1 MNMPD
6 RHSKNAAHVIISTT
20 FVSLLAVPAVGPAL
34 SAVQIEFGIHNRDIG
49 WMLMSSYTLPALLL
63 VPVTGYLADRF
74 GKKLILFPS
83 LVIFGLSGGLVS
95 LASNNETLIC
105 LRFIQGIGGS
115 ALVTLGTALIPDL
128 FSGSDRI
135 KIMGYVGGTQG
146 IGSGLLPL
154 VGGLLASIT
163 WFFPFMT
170 ALIALPVG
178 IYMLS
183 TLQSSGSDL
192 NPKNKHYLYHAWTH
206 LADRRVIE
214 LCFFTF
220 GFIFVGF
227 GCFVS
232 YIPSFMNHSFGSG
245 PALIGV
251 IISARAITGALTSVF
266 LVQAMQL
273 FSSRALIVSS
283 FIILATGMASLPVVT
298 GPLGILFSALCY
310 GAGFGVIRPLIQVH
324 LFEIA
329 PKDLRAT
336 FSSANGMALRLA
348 QTLSPFVAGL
358 IIASF
363 DFDILY
369 YCATSFAAVM
379 AILAFAGKS
388 LRSSHKPVL

>member
-6 RHSKNAAHVIISTT
+6 RYSNNAAHVIISTT

-34 SAVQIEFGIHNRDIG
+34 SAVQIEFGIQNRDIG

-83 LVIFGLSGGLVS
+83 LVIFGLCGGLVS
-95 LASNNETLIC
+95 LASNIETLIC

-115 ALVTLGTALIPDL
+115 ALVTLSTALIPDL

-183 TLQSSGSDL
+183 TLQSLGSDL

-232 YIPSFMNHSFGSG
+232 YIPSFMSYSFGSG

-273 FSSRALIVSS
+273 FSSRALIVFS

-358 IIASF
+358 MIASF

-369 YCATSFAAVM
+369 YCASSFASVM
-379 AILAFAGKS
+379 AILALAGKS
-388 LRSSHKPVL
+388 LRPSHKPVF

>member
-1 MNMPD
+1 MPD
-6 RHSKNAAHVIISTT
+6 RHSKNAAHVIMSTT
-20 FVSLLAVPAVGPAL
+20 FVSLLAIPAVGPAL
-34 SAVQIEFGIHNRDIG
+34 SAVQIEFGIQNRDIG

-83 LVIFGLSGGLVS
+83 LVIFGLCGGLVS

-115 ALVTLGTALIPDL
+115 ALVTLSTALIPDI

-135 KIMGYVGGTQG
+135 KIMGYVGATQG

-178 IYMLS
+178 FYMLS
-183 TLQSSGSDL
+183 TLQSLESDL

-232 YIPSFMNHSFGSG
+232 YIPSFMNYTFGSG

-273 FSSRALIVSS
+273 FSSRALIVFS
-283 FIILATGMASLPVVT
+283 FIILAMGMASLPAVT

-336 FSSANGMALRLA
+336 FSSANVMALRLA

-358 IIASF
+358 MIASF

-369 YCATSFAAVM
+369 YCATSFASAM
-379 AILAFAGKS
+379 AILALAGKS
-388 LRSSHKPVL
+388 LRPSDKPVF

>member
-1 MNMPD
+1 MPD

-34 SAVQIEFGIHNRDIG
+34 SAVQIEFGIQNRDIG

-83 LVIFGLSGGLVS
+83 LVIFGLCGGLVS
-95 LASNNETLIC
+95 LASNIETLIC

-115 ALVTLGTALIPDL
+115 ALVTLSTALIPDL

-135 KIMGYVGGTQG
+135 KIMGYVGATQG

-154 VGGLLASIT
+154 VGGLLASIK

-183 TLQSSGSDL
+183 TLQSLGSDL

-232 YIPSFMNHSFGSG
+232 YIPSFMNYSFGSG

-310 GAGFGVIRPLIQVH
+310 GAGFGVIRPLVQVH

-348 QTLSPFVAGL
+348 
-358 IIASF
+358 
-363 DFDILY
+363 
-369 YCATSFAAVM
+369 
-379 AILAFAGKS
+379 
-388 LRSSHKPVL
+388 

>member
-1 MNMPD
+1 
-6 RHSKNAAHVIISTT
+6 
-20 FVSLLAVPAVGPAL
+20 
-34 SAVQIEFGIHNRDIG
+34 
-49 WMLMSSYTLPALLL
+49 MSSYTLPALLL

-83 LVIFGLSGGLVS
+83 LVIFGLCGGLVS
-95 LASNNETLIC
+95 LASNIETLIC

-115 ALVTLGTALIPDL
+115 ALVTFSTALIPDL

-135 KIMGYVGGTQG
+135 KIMGYVGATQG

-183 TLQSSGSDL
+183 TLQSLESDL

-214 LCFFTF
+214 LCFFIF

-232 YIPSFMNHSFGSG
+232 YIPSFMNYSFGNG

-273 FSSRALIVSS
+273 FSGRALIS
-283 FIILATGMASLPVVT
+283 FLLYNFSNRNGVT
-298 GPLGILFSALCY
+298 SCCHWPLGNI
-310 GAGFGVIRPLIQVH
+310 V
-324 LFEIA
+324 
-329 PKDLRAT
+329 
-336 FSSANGMALRLA
+336 
-348 QTLSPFVAGL
+348 LSPLLWSWIWGNPTSHTGSPVRDCAKRFTCHFFICQWHGTSASPNIITVCCWIDDCL
-358 IIASF
+358 IR
-363 DFDILY
+363 L
-369 YCATSFAAVM
+369 
-379 AILAFAGKS
+379 
-388 LRSSHKPVL
+388 

>member
-1 MNMPD
+1 MPD
-6 RHSKNAAHVIISTT
+6 RHSKNAAPDIISTT

-34 SAVQIEFGIHNRDIG
+34 SAVQIEFGIQNRDIG

-83 LVIFGLSGGLVS
+83 LVIFGLCGGLVS
-95 LASNNETLIC
+95 LASNIETLIC

-115 ALVTLGTALIPDL
+115 ALVILSTALIPDL

-135 KIMGYVGGTQG
+135 KIMGCVGATQG

-183 TLQSSGSDL
+183 TLQSLESDL

-232 YIPSFMNHSFGSG
+232 YIPSFMNYSFGSG

-283 FIILATGMASLPVVT
+283 FTILATGMASLPVVT

-358 IIASF
+358 MIASF

-369 YCATSFAAVM
+369 YCASSFASVM
-379 AILAFAGKS
+379 AILALAGKS
-388 LRSSHKPVL
+388 LRPSHKPVF

>member
-1 MNMPD
+1 
-6 RHSKNAAHVIISTT
+6 
-20 FVSLLAVPAVGPAL
+20 
-34 SAVQIEFGIHNRDIG
+34 
-49 WMLMSSYTLPALLL
+49 MSSYTLPALLL

-83 LVIFGLSGGLVS
+83 LVIFGLCGGLVS
-95 LASNNETLIC
+95 LASNIETLIC

-115 ALVTLGTALIPDL
+115 ALVTLSTALIPDL

-135 KIMGYVGGTQG
+135 KIMGYVGATQG

-283 FIILATGMASLPVVT
+283 FIILATGMASLPLVT

-358 IIASF
+358 MIASF

-369 YCATSFAAVM
+369 YCASSFASVM
-379 AILAFAGKS
+379 AILALAGKS
-388 LRSSHKPVL
+388 LRPSHKPVF

>member
-1 MNMPD
+1 MPD

-34 SAVQIEFGIHNRDIG
+34 SAVQIEFGIQNRDIG

-83 LVIFGLSGGLVS
+83 LVIFGLCGGLVS
-95 LASNNETLIC
+95 LASNIETLIC

-115 ALVTLGTALIPDL
+115 ALVTLSTALIPDL

-183 TLQSSGSDL
+183 TLQSLGSDL

-227 GCFVS
+227 GYFVS
-232 YIPSFMNHSFGSG
+232 YIPSFMNYSFGSG

-358 IIASF
+358 MIASF
-363 DFDILY
+363 DFNILY
-369 YCATSFAAVM
+369 YCATFFALVM

-388 LRSSHKPVL
+388 LTPSHKPIF

>member
-1 MNMPD
+1 MPD

-34 SAVQIEFGIHNRDIG
+34 SAVQIEFGIHNQDIG

-83 LVIFGLSGGLVS
+83 LVIFGLCGGLVS
-95 LASNNETLIC
+95 LASNTETLIC

-115 ALVTLGTALIPDL
+115 GLVTLSTALIPDL
-128 FSGSDRI
+128 FSGSNRI
-135 KIMGYVGGTQG
+135 KIMGYVGATQG

-183 TLQSSGSDL
+183 TLQSLESVL

-232 YIPSFMNHSFGSG
+232 YIPSFMSYSFGSG

-251 IISARAITGALTSVF
+251 IISARAITGALTSIF

-273 FSSRALIVSS
+273 FSSRALIVFS

-358 IIASF
+358 MIASF

-369 YCATSFAAVM
+369 YCASSFASVM
-379 AILAFAGKS
+379 AILALAGKS
-388 LRSSHKPVL
+388 LRPSHKPVF

>member
-1 MNMPD
+1 MPD

-34 SAVQIEFGIHNRDIG
+34 SAVQIEFGIQNRAIG

-74 GKKLILFPS
+74 GKKLIMFPS
-83 LVIFGLSGGLVS
+83 LVIIGLCGGLVS
-95 LASNNETLIC
+95 LALNIETLTC
-105 LRFIQGIGGS
+105 LRFIQGIGCS
-115 ALVTLGTALIPDL
+115 TLVTLSTALIPDL

-135 KIMGYVGGTQG
+135 KIIGYVGATQG

-183 TLQSSGSDL
+183 TLQSLGSDL

-232 YIPSFMNHSFGSG
+232 YIPSFMNYSFGSG

-273 FSSRALIVSS
+273 FSSRSLIVFS
-283 FIILATGMASLPVVT
+283 FIILATGMASLPVIT

-358 IIASF
+358 MIASF

-369 YCATSFAAVM
+369 YCASSFASVM
-379 AILAFAGKS
+379 AILALAGKS
-388 LRSSHKPVL
+388 LRPSHKPVF

>member
-1 MNMPD
+1 MNMTY

-34 SAVQIEFGIHNRDIG
+34 SAVLIEFGIQDRDIG

-83 LVIFGLSGGLVS
+83 LVIFGLCGGLVS
-95 LASNNETLIC
+95 LASNSETLIC

-115 ALVTLGTALIPDL
+115 ALVTLSTALIPDL
-128 FSGSDRI
+128 FCGSDRI

-178 IYMLS
+178 IHLLS

-192 NPKNKHYLYHAWTH
+192 SPKNKHYLYHAWTH

-273 FSSRALIVSS
+273 ISSRALIVSS

-358 IIASF
+358 MIASF
-363 DFDILY
+363 GFDILY
-369 YCATSFAAVM
+369 FCAASLASVM
-379 AILAFAGKS
+379 AILALAGKS
-388 LRSSHKPVL
+388 LRPSHRPVF

>member
-1 MNMPD
+1 MPD
-6 RHSKNAAHVIISTT
+6 RHSKNAAHVIMSTT
-20 FVSLLAVPAVGPAL
+20 FVSLLAIPAVGPAL
-34 SAVQIEFGIHNRDIG
+34 SAVQIEFGIQNRDIG

-83 LVIFGLSGGLVS
+83 LVIFGLCGGLVS
-95 LASNNETLIC
+95 LASNIETLIC

-115 ALVTLGTALIPDL
+115 ALVTLSTALIPDL

-135 KIMGYVGGTQG
+135 KIMGYVGATQG

-178 IYMLS
+178 FYMLS
-183 TLQSSGSDL
+183 TLQSLESDL

-232 YIPSFMNHSFGSG
+232 YIPSFMNYTFGSG

-273 FSSRALIVSS
+273 FSSRALIVFS
-283 FIILATGMASLPVVT
+283 FIILAMGMASLPAVT

-336 FSSANGMALRLA
+336 FSSANVMALRLA

-358 IIASF
+358 MIASF

-369 YCATSFAAVM
+369 YCATSFASAM
-379 AILAFAGKS
+379 AILALAGKS
-388 LRSSHKPVL
+388 LRPSHKPVF